1 MADGERLADIVEAAV
16 ARGDAPG
23 VVAAV
28 GRGDETHVRA
38 AGLMAVGGPPMRPGT
53 LFRIASITKPVTA
66 AVVLSLV
73 EDGLLGLDEPVDRL
87 LPELA
92 NRRVLRRPDGPLTDT
107 IRAERAVTTRDLLT
121 FTWGFGMQGAMF
133 MAAEP
138 WPIVRAVAEREL
150 SSFGPANPD
159 TTPEPDTWMA
169 RLGELPLLAQPGER
183 WLYSAGSQV
192 LGVLAAR
199 AAGAPFEDVMRERV
213 LAPLGMRDTAFY
225 AADTSRL
232 ATAYEGLTVR
242 DRPDGQW
249 SRPPRFPDGAAGL
262 VSTAADLL
270 AFGRML
276 RRGGDPVLEPGT
288 VAEMTRD
295 QLTPAQ
301 RARVWPGFSFLDDRG
316 WGYGVSVTEWGYTWE
331 GGSGTLDQAV
341 PDRDLTV
348 VVLTQRAADETG
360 MPAVCGEV
368 LEMAIGGSAQR
379 NLRRNGSCGWYGST
393 LTRALIT
400 AAPPR
405 SRSSSVTSGRSSA
418 SLDTRSRRS
427 RSTSRSGCELS
438 RPVR

>member
-1 MADGERLADIVEAAV
+1 MGYGDKLDDIIEAAV

-28 GRGDETHVRA
+28 GRGDEGYLAA
-38 AGLMAVGGPPMRPGT
+38 AGVMAVGGPPMQPDT

-66 AVVLSLV
+66 AVVLSLA
-73 EDGLLGLDEPVDRL
+73 EDGAFGLDEPVDRL

-107 IRAERAVTTRDLLT
+107 IAAERAVTTRDLLT

-133 MAAEP
+133 MTPEP
-138 WPIVRAVAEREL
+138 WPIVSAAAEREL
-150 SSFGPANPD
+150 GTFGPPQPD

-213 LAPLGMRDTAFY
+213 LAPLGMNDTAFY
-225 AADTSRL
+225 ADDTRRL
-232 ATAYEGLTVR
+232 ATAYERR
-242 DRPDGQW
+242 DGKLEVSDPPDGQW
-249 SRPPRFPDGAAGL
+249 SRPPRFPDGAGGL
-262 VSTAADLL
+262 VSTAEDLL
-270 AFGRML
+270 RFGRML
-276 RRGGDPVLEPGT
+276 LLPGGNPVLTAGT

-301 RARVWPGFSFLDDRG
+301 RANVWPGFSFLDDRG
-316 WGYGVSVTEWGYTWE
+316 WGYGVSVTEWGYTWD
-331 GGSGTLDQAV
+331 GGFGTAWSNIPDQ
-341 PDRDLTV
+341 DLTV

-360 MPAVCGEV
+360 MPAVCEQV
-368 LEMAIGGSAQR
+368 R
-379 NLRRNGSCGWYGST
+379 
-393 LTRALIT
+393 T
-400 AAPPR
+400 AM
-405 SRSSSVTSGRSSA
+405 SS
-418 SLDTRSRRS
+418 
-427 RSTSRSGCELS
+427 
-438 RPVR
+438 